1 MSLDAKITKQLD
13 SNYVQ
18 VDITS
23 KKEPFKYY
31 KVPKQ
36 NADSFVKNYKQQNK
50 QNTYILNGGFA
61 LSIFGGVLLAGML
74 CKNIKNKMTKYLMQ
88 TLGGVAAST
97 AVLYGSQDYIDKKE
111 QKLIQKFKAQEIY
124 YQG

>member
-23 KKEPFKYY
+23 KKEPLKYY

-36 NADSFVKNYKQQNK
+36 SADSFVKNYKKQSK

-61 LSIFGGVLLAGML
+61 LSIFGGVLLAGMF
-74 CKNIKNKMTKYLMQ
+74 CKNIKSKVTQYLIK
-88 TLGGVAAST
+88 TLGGVTAST
-97 AVLYGSQDYIDKKE
+97 AVLFGSQIYIDKKE
-111 QKLIQKFKAQEIY
+111 QQLIKDFKAQEIY
-124 YQG
+124 YRE